1 MIAVRAKGG
10 DPKGKP
16 SASWPGYPFV
26 PSSPEQLFARQM
38 FQESKFDPKAV
49 SPAGARGI
57 AQFMPITQRHMHEN
71 FGYPKDWDVEDPQLA
86 RRAQEEFMFSLYQQ
100 PWNKGNEENKW
111 VKALAAYNYGSGNT
125 KKLLEKL
132 KAEGVDIYE
141 STDWIERL
149 PEETYKYVKQ
159 ILYGFP
165 DDLALQ
171 YKEMLPK
178 YVELYPQRAEYL
190 GFGKPK
196 TQSPK
201 VIKDDTPSKR
211 ENRTISPEL
220 ENAFKIL
227 RRDNFEHGGRHGD
240 PVKGIT
246 DYVSNSV
253 LGRLFGMS
261 DFDDDIPRNLRGGQD
276 RYRVVSDGTMP
287 SVQDLDPAGLP
298 STFDALFEFTPADD
312 LTQLISSAASASE
325 GKYLEAALAPL
336 FMFLPGPLAQR
347 LRSKIGEMRMAKAR
361 FNTPEGKAPAAIMR
375 DMRTLQGELDVLA
388 AEAYQ
393 LRKADPLAYDQAMRE
408 VAEQADMIGYNPFR
422 QVQVDDLAADAF
434 ISGRQRNLGYTGRV
448 PSQKELSTS
457 SPRILE
463 GEAITT
469 GDPLG
474 LRVVG
479 GTPSERVRDAALL
492 HQTHGSAAN
501 TGIFPSSEMQ
511 HLTEDVTL
519 TRVPIPGKAYRVVR
533 DGQEQLV
540 KAGQIEE
547 GDIILSL
554 SQKSGG
560 QFGGSNR
567 IVSTS
572 AADLPSIQAAF
583 GNPEIDM
590 NIDAMHD
597 AGIIDDEMADMLLMT
612 GEDPTNYVDAM
623 MMGPVS
629 TFDPNR
635 PSFKIINTKGMP
647 VTRAD
652 LMKPGGGTGSSR
664 FTGEDEFGVSA
675 RQAFDVLETGL
686 QEEGVPFM
694 LLAPKSGGR
703 FKYVKG
709 GKFKVIKK

>member
-1 MIAVRAKGG
+1 
-10 DPKGKP
+10 
-16 SASWPGYPFV
+16 
-26 PSSPEQLFARQM
+26 
-38 FQESKFDPKAV
+38 
-49 SPAGARGI
+49 
-57 AQFMPITQRHMHEN
+57 MHEN
-71 FGYPKDWDVEDPQLA
+71 FGYPKDWDVEDPQIA
-86 RRAQEEFMFSLYQQ
+86 RRAQEELMFSLYRQ
-100 PWNKGNEENKW
+100 PWNKGSEENKW
-111 VKALAAYNYGSGNT
+111 IKALAAYNYGSGNT
-125 KKLLEKL
+125 LKLLEKL
-132 KAEGVDIYE
+132 KSEGVDIYE
-141 STDWIERL
+141 GTDWIERL
-149 PEETYKYVKQ
+149 PAETRGYVNN

-190 GFGKPK
+190 GFGRPEP
-196 TQSPK
+196 QAPK
-201 VIKDDTPSKR
+201 VIKEDTPSKR

-227 RRDNFEHGGRHGD
+227 RRDNFEHGGRSGGGGSD
-240 PVKGIT
+240 ATRVATPQPPT
-246 DYVSNSV
+246 MYLDNRYPTMEEYMARSV
-253 LGRLFGMS
+253 Y
-261 DFDDDIPRNLRGGQD
+261 DVD
-276 RYRVVSDGTMP
+276 R
-287 SVQDLDPAGLP
+287 AGLP
-298 STFDALFEFTPADD
+298 STFDTMFEYTGGDD
-312 LTQLISSAASASE
+312 LTQLIASAV
-325 GKYLEAALAPL
+325 
-336 FMFLPGPLAQR
+336 PGPLGKR
-347 LRSKIGEMRMAKAR
+347 LQKTIGDLRMAKAR
-361 FNTPEGKAPAAIMR
+361 FNTPEGKAPAEIMR
-375 DMRTLQGELDVLA
+375 DMRTLQGELDVIA

-393 LRKADPLAYDQAMRE
+393 IRKADPLAYDQAMRE
-408 VAEQADMIGYNPFR
+408 VAQQADMIGYNPFR

-448 PSQKELSTS
+448 PSAEEGILSTS
-457 SPRILE
+457 RMLE

-474 LRVVG
+474 MRVVR

-492 HQTHGSAAN
+492 HQSHGSAGG

-511 HLTEDVTL
+511 HLAEDLPL

-554 SQKSGG
+554 SQQSGG
-560 QFGGSNR
+560 IYGGSNR

-583 GNPEIDM
+583 GHSSMDDALLPDPADVHSALGPSPSSYEVDQYIDQ
-590 NIDAMHD
+590 
-597 AGIIDDEMADMLLMT
+597 
-612 GEDPTNYVDAM
+612 
-623 MMGPVS
+623 MMGGMGS
-629 TFDPNR
+629 MYDPNR

-647 VTRAD
+647 ITRAD
-652 LMKPGGGTGSSR
+652 IMKPGGGTGSTR

-686 QEEGVPFM
+686 EEEGVPFM
-694 LLAPKSGGR
+694 LLSPKSGGR

-709 GKFKVIKK
+709 GKFKTINK

>member
-1 MIAVRAKGG
+1 MIDYLYRMIAVRLKGG
-10 DPKGKP
+10 DPKKP
-16 SASWPGYPFV
+16 AGGDWPGGYFI

-86 RRAQEEFMFSLYQQ
+86 RRAQEELMHSLYMA
-100 PWNKGNEENKW
+100 PWNKGSVENKW
-111 VKALAAYNYGSGNT
+111 IKALAGYNYGSGNT

-132 KAEGVDIYE
+132 KSEGVDIYE

-149 PEETYKYVKQ
+149 PAETYKYVNQ

-190 GFGKPK
+190 GFGKPETK
-196 TQSPK
+196 APK
-201 VIKDDTPSKR
+201 VVKEDPKPKR

-227 RRDNFEHGGRHGD
+227 RRDNFEHGGRHGGGGSD
-240 PVKGIT
+240 ATRVATPQPPTMYLDNRYPTMEEYMGR
-246 DYVSNSV
+246 SV
-253 LGRLFGMS
+253 Y
-261 DFDDDIPRNLRGGQD
+261 DVD
-276 RYRVVSDGTMP
+276 R
-287 SVQDLDPAGLP
+287 AGLP
-298 STFDALFEFTPADD
+298 STFDTMFEYTGADD
-312 LTQLISSAASASE
+312 LTQLIASAVNASE
-325 GKYLEAALAPL
+325 GNYAQAALAPL

-361 FNTPEGKAPAAIMR
+361 FNTPEGKAPAQIMR
-375 DMRTLQGELDVLA
+375 DMRTIQGELDVLA

-448 PSQKELSTS
+448 PSQKELGTRS
-457 SPRILE
+457 SRILE

-560 QFGGSNR
+560 QFGGSGR

-583 GNPEIDM
+583 GHSAMDDTFLPAPDDVYDVLGKNPSSYE
-590 NIDAMHD
+590 
-597 AGIIDDEMADMLLMT
+597 
-612 GEDPTNYVDAM
+612 VDKFINQ
-623 MMGPVS
+623 MMGSGPLY
-629 TFDPNR
+629 DPNR

-709 GKFKVIKK
+709 GKFRVIKK